1 MRRRGRSSLAN
12 DNVRPHAKPYTE
24 AAELRAEKVF
34 EKAARGDFDEL
45 LGPELALKGK
55 RWRRP
60 AK

>member
-1 MRRRGRSSLAN
+1 MAN